1 MRKILFLSLTVAA
14 VSLWGYVV
22 WAKNRDLPV
31 LVRDRDRTVEI
42 AAPAAMTVEEILRE
56 GGFSLG
62 ENDFLSADPAA
73 RAGEL
78 SVDAE
83 GKRRLEITRVEL
95 REEKKEVVFAAGEVI
110 KEDPSLPRGKRKIS
124 RPGQDGLAEVI
135 YSVRYE
141 NGRETARVEVGREIL
156 RPPRTE
162 IVLVGTA
169 EPSPPSPVAS
179 APAAAKKKLKLGKKH
194 KGLASW
200 YRHKGGMFAA
210 SPWLPLGSRVKVT
223 NRANGKSVVVT
234 INDRGPFVPGRIID
248 LDKAAFEKIASPGAG
263 VIEVKLRE
271 VID

>member
-83 GKRRLEITRVEL
+83 GKRR
-95 REEKKEVVFAAGEVI
+95 
-110 KEDPSLPRGKRKIS
+110 
-124 RPGQDGLAEVI
+124 
-135 YSVRYE
+135 
-141 NGRETARVEVGREIL
+141 
-156 RPPRTE
+156 
-162 IVLVGTA
+162 
-169 EPSPPSPVAS
+169 
-179 APAAAKKKLKLGKKH
+179 
-194 KGLASW
+194 
-200 YRHKGGMFAA
+200 
-210 SPWLPLGSRVKVT
+210 
-223 NRANGKSVVVT
+223 
-234 INDRGPFVPGRIID
+234 
-248 LDKAAFEKIASPGAG
+248 
-263 VIEVKLRE
+263 
-271 VID
+271 